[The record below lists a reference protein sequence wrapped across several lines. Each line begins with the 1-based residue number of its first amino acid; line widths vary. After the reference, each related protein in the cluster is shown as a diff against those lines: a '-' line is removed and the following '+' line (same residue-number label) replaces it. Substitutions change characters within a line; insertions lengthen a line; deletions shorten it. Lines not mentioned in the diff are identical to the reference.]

1 MAQMPDALAASALVA
16 AVLAALFTLWQADV
30 EQALNLP
37 KRDDPANR
45 GAEKAAVRSTLL
57 TRSLPL
63 FAATGAT
70 FVILADRSWRIAF
83 EAAGCM
89 RAACVYDDV
98 KALLLLT
105 EGLILILWIAVAS
118 QVEALRR
125 KARDLA
131 S

>member
-1 MAQMPDALAASALVA
+1 
-16 AVLAALFTLWQADV
+16 
-30 EQALNLP
+30 
-37 KRDDPANR
+37 
-45 GAEKAAVRSTLL
+45 
-57 TRSLPL
+57 
-63 FAATGAT
+63 
-70 FVILADRSWRIAF
+70 
-83 EAAGCM
+83 M